1 MLGKFQC
8 LLFNHFIL
16 QCKKNNIGDEK
27 MNMDT
32 STIAMIIGFF
42 VVISLFKFILKLPIY
57 LITFGVLGALAYG
70 AYKYL
75 YGM

>member
-1 MLGKFQC
+1 MFTFQS
-8 LLFNHFIL
+8 FYFTM
-16 QCKKNNIGDEK
+16 QKNNIGDEK